1 MVGIQKSYL
10 TFSHS
15 MIMHMKMNRCLSKWH
30 LALGLL
36 LIGWTAHTEE
46 SDYYQIDTFDTEN
59 LPMEVGAM
67 TLLSD
72 GNLLVGTRRGDVY
85 VLDQPYGK
93 PEEATFRPWARGL
106 AQPLVFVYET

>member
-1 MVGIQKSYL
+1 
-10 TFSHS
+10 
-15 MIMHMKMNRCLSKWH
+15 MIMHMKMNRCVSKLH

-46 SDYYQIDTFDTEN
+46 SDYYQIDTFDTEK

-93 PEEATFRPWARGL
+93 PGRQPFARGL
-106 AQPLVFVYET
+106 AGWLNPLVSGTQRMDLHGATR

>member
-15 MIMHMKMNRCLSKWH
+15 MIMHMKTNRCVSKLH

-46 SDYYQIDTFDTEN
+46 SDYYQIDTFDTEK
-59 LPMEVGAM
+59 LPMEV
-67 TLLSD
+67 
-72 GNLLVGTRRGDVY
+72 
-85 VLDQPYGK
+85 
-93 PEEATFRPWARGL
+93 
-106 AQPLVFVYET
+106 